1 MIAVKLLL
9 TELNVYQFL
18 SFGFQIFSNGNL
30 EPMLAGFS
38 QVQISKPDPTVRY
51 GRRPTI
57 RPTPDKVGFLPTL
70 DSDPVQEKPRWDS
83 IVNSLMFIIM
93 QMILL

>member
-9 TELNVYQFL
+9 TELNMYQL
-18 SFGFQIFSNGNL
+18 SFGFQIFSTGNL

-51 GRRPTI
+51 GRRPT
-57 RPTPDKVGFLPTL
+57 PDKVGFLPTL
-70 DSDPVQEKPRWDS
+70 DSDPVQKKPRWDS
-83 IVNSLMFIIM
+83 IVIPSCL
-93 QMILL
+93 

>member
-1 MIAVKLLL
+1 MIVVKLLL
-9 TELNVYQFL
+9 TELNMYWL

-38 QVQISKPDPTVRY
+38 QIQISKPDPTVCY

-83 IVNSLMFIIM
+83 IIIPSC
-93 QMILL
+93 L